1 MGQRGSPRRAAP
13 VDRLAYEGNSEI
25 DAPSYLR
32 GKFFESL
39 GPERACGP
47 LRGCRQQ
54 RGYGE
59 MKPRMKSSRLIR
71 DSEIAIELLE
81 LMAQSR
87 EAARHGR
94 GIADVVVR
102 AQEKIE
108 GGFDER
114 RFCGAGT
121 LGRFCQ
127 PRGHLL
133 GEINANS
140 GFHGDLA

>member
-1 MGQRGSPRRAAP
+1 
-13 VDRLAYEGNSEI
+13 
-25 DAPSYLR
+25 
-32 GKFFESL
+32 
-39 GPERACGP
+39 
-47 LRGCRQQ
+47 
-54 RGYGE
+54 

-71 DSEIAIELLE
+71 YSEIAIELLE

-94 GIADVVVR
+94 RIAEVLLR

-114 RFCGAGT
+114 RFCGAAT

-140 GFHGDLA
+140 GFHGRSRLNATQGHHPWCKRTTFAPAV